1 MENHSHTKQLL
12 CLEYCNF
19 YHGIMQEHCTGRL
32 MATMQLYFLILS
44 HLYLFLVSSSTYLLN
59 DLCISGLIF
68 LSSIWIKYF
77 VILLRR
83 KFLNST
89 HYLRLTNRLNEF
101 RILCSL
107 CCYDC
112 LSLCKDTQSRKQ
124 SQEKRAKI
132 FLEKTIWRMWRGG
145 DITVLPLKNAF

>member
-1 MENHSHTKQLL
+1 M
-12 CLEYCNF
+12 
-19 YHGIMQEHCTGRL
+19 
-32 MATMQLYFLILS
+32 S

-132 FLEKTIWRMWRGG
+132 FLEKTIWCMWRGG
-145 DITVLPLKNAF
+145 DIAVLPQKTSSYPDRRADASN

>member
-1 MENHSHTKQLL
+1 M
-12 CLEYCNF
+12 
-19 YHGIMQEHCTGRL
+19 
-32 MATMQLYFLILS
+32 S

-89 HYLRLTNRLNEF
+89 HYLRLTNRFNEF

-107 CCYDC
+107 RCYDC

-124 SQEKRAKI
+124 SQEKRVKI
-132 FLEKTIWRMWRGG
+132 FLEKTIWCMWRGG
-145 DITVLPLKNAF
+145 DITVLPLKIPLKSSYPDRGTITLKPVSHDINASFA